1 VTTFFIIDLNR
12 ISFFVLIHLSLMIC
26 SSHSQVL
33 LIATEDFALKSAH
46 PTLATLPSLIGR
58 LPPEFLETM
67 FLEVVSGVKC
77 PSSDSEDS
85 NEQMYRWGSEIKI
98 LDPRTCS
105 DARSNALV

>member
-1 VTTFFIIDLNR
+1 VTTLFIIDLNR
-12 ISFFVLIHLSLMIC
+12 ISCSVLIHLSLTIC

-58 LPPEFLETM
+58 LPPECLETM

-85 NEQMYRWGSEIKI
+85 NEQMYRWGSEINI